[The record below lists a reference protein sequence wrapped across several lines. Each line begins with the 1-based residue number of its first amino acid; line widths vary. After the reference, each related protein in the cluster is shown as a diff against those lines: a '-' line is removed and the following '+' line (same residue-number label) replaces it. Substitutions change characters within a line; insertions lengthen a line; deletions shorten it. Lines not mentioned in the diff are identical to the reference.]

1 MLRLI
6 WISSDDST
14 ADTLSTTRE
23 IEIQKQLQDQVEL
36 PLTFDNILDCPLSLR
51 SSLTSSEKNIL
62 IIHADLAD
70 GTLPEVHHLC
80 HVVCIFVYLDD
91 FQKNFSEKLTQFVNK
106 FKKVSIKLTRL

>member
-6 WISSDDST
+6 WLLSDGSTPEISST
-14 ADTLSTTRE
+14 ADE
-23 IEIQKQLQDQVEL
+23 IETQKQLQDQVEL
-36 PLTFDNILDCPLSLR
+36 PLTFDNIWNCPVVLR

-91 FQKNFSEKLTQFVNK
+91 FQKNFGEKLTQFVNK
-106 FKKVSIKLTRL
+106 FKKVSMKLTRL